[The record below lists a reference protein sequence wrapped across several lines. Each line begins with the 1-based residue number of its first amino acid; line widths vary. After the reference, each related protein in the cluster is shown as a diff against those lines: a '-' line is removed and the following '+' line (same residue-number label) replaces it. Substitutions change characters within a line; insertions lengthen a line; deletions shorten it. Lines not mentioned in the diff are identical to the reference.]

1 MGACPSREEGNPDTV
16 ASQAGTT
23 NSHSKSRTGRLPS
36 QSMQERLRGLRLST
50 DLPRTD
56 RLFLASLRVRIP
68 RNVWTGPFSLAHPD
82 VRIEALNR
90 TEVAKDLSVSDY
102 WISGQPPG
110 VWAREIQSYSD
121 VTRIDSLAEVG
132 DGCLYR
138 ITYRNPPVVYLYQR
152 LRLPIQFPLRI
163 QAGFLNWEVVA
174 RFSDFRTIIEHA
186 READPNLRVLSVR
199 RRPLRSHL
207 PLLSENQHQLL
218 TQAMA
223 AGYFAVPRGIT
234 LTELARKLNRSKSS
248 ISESIA
254 LIEKKLLESA
264 LRPPTLAV

>member
-1 MGACPSREEGNPDTV
+1 VVSPSEHRIRATAPRSSRDRF
-16 ASQAGTT
+16 AGLRST
-23 NSHSKSRTGRLPS
+23 SDP
-36 QSMQERLRGLRLST
+36 ERL
-50 DLPRTD
+50 D
-56 RLFLASLRVRIP
+56 RLFLASLRLRIP
-68 RNVWTGPFSLAHPD
+68 RNLWTSSFSLAHPD

-110 VWAREIQSYSD
+110 VWAREIQTYPD
-121 VTRIDSLAEVG
+121 VTRVDSLAEVG
-132 DGCLYR
+132 EGCLYR

-152 LRLPIQFPLRI
+152 LGLPIQFPLRI
-163 QAGFLNWEVVA
+163 QGGSLTWEVVA
-174 RFSDFRTIIEHA
+174 RYSEFQTIMKHVRA
-186 READPNLRVLSVR
+186 VDPNVRVLSLR

-207 PLLSENQHQLL
+207 PLLSETQHRLL
-218 TQAMA
+218 SQAMS

-254 LIEKKLLESA
+254 LIEKKLLESV
-264 LRPPTLAV
+264 LRPATLAT

>member
-1 MGACPSREEGNPDTV
+1 MPAVEGSAVSPSKRR
-16 ASQAGTT
+16 AGGV
-23 NSHSKSRTGRLPS
+23 SSRSTRQRL
-36 QSMQERLRGLRLST
+36 ERLRSSSDTERH
-50 DLPRTD
+50 D
-56 RLFLASLRVRIP
+56 RLFLASLRLRIP
-68 RNVWTGPFSLAHPD
+68 RNVWTSPFSLAHPE

-90 TEVAKDLSVSDY
+90 TEVSKDLSVSDY

-121 VTRIDSLAEVG
+121 VTRVDSLAEVG

-152 LRLPIQFPLRI
+152 LGLPIQFPLRI
-163 QAGFLNWEVVA
+163 QGGSLTWEVVA
-174 RFSDFRTIIEHA
+174 RFSEFQAIMEHVRT
-186 READPNLRVLSVR
+186 ADPNVKVLSVR

-207 PLLSENQHQLL
+207 PLLSETQHRLL
-218 TQAMA
+218 SQAMS

-234 LTELARKLNRSKSS
+234 LTELARRLNRSKSS

>member
-1 MGACPSREEGNPDTV
+1 
-16 ASQAGTT
+16 
-23 NSHSKSRTGRLPS
+23 
-36 QSMQERLRGLRLST
+36 
-50 DLPRTD
+50 
-56 RLFLASLRVRIP
+56 VRIP

-110 VWAREIQSYSD
+110 VWAREIQSYPD

-152 LRLPIQFPLRI
+152 LGLPIQFPLRI
-163 QAGFLNWEVVA
+163 QAGFLTWEVVA
-174 RFSDFRTIIEHA
+174 RFSEFQTVMEHV
-186 READPNLRVLSVR
+186 RQADPNVRVLSVR

-207 PLLSENQHQLL
+207 PVLSETQHQLL
-218 TQAMA
+218 SQAMS

-248 ISESIA
+248 VSESIA
-254 LIEKKLLESA
+254 LIEKKLLESV
-264 LRPPTLAV
+264 LRPPTLAL

>member
-1 MGACPSREEGNPDTV
+1 VVALAGSADSPSK
-16 ASQAGTT
+16 
-23 NSHSKSRTGRLPS
+23 HRTGRAS
-36 QSMQERLRGLRLST
+36 TQSTRERLEGLRSSS
-50 DLPRTD
+50 DAPRPD

-82 VRIEALNR
+82 VRLEALNR

-138 ITYRNPPVVYLYQR
+138 ITYRNPPVVYLYQK
-152 LRLPIQFPLRI
+152 LGLPIQFPLRI
-163 QAGFLNWEVVA
+163 QAGFLTWEVVA
-174 RFSDFRTIIEHA
+174 RFSEFQTIMKHV
-186 READPNLRVLSVR
+186 RVADPNVRVLSVR

-207 PLLSENQHQLL
+207 PVLSETQHQLL
-218 TQAMA
+218 ARAMA

-234 LTELARKLNRSKSS
+234 LTELARRLNRSKSS

-264 LRPPTLAV
+264 LRPPTLAF